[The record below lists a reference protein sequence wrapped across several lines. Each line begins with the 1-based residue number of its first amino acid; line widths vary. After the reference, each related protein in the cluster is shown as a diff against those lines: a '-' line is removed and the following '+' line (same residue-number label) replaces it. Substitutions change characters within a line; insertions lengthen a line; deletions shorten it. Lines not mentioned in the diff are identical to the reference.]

1 MDNLLYFGVNATWE
15 HQRIIRK
22 LTGELHRLYTAG
34 QISLEPFAETMIDSG
49 QTSEVPDIM
58 LVDSTEKVYLVV
70 EITTTKG
77 LKRDIKKVNSFFAD
91 YEVSEG
97 LVYDYNAKKWY
108 KYQKDKGE
116 ITQNQAFS
124 DTIGFDLDTLLQQSK

>member
-1 MDNLLYFGVNATWE
+1 MWE

-58 LVDSTEKVYLVV
+58 LVDSTEKVYLVI

-77 LKRDIKKVNSFFAD
+77 LKRDIKKVNSFFID
-91 YEVSEG
+91 YDVSEG
-97 LVYDYNAKKWY
+97 LVYDYNAQKWY
-108 KYQKDKGE
+108 KFQNNKGQIAE
-116 ITQNQAFS
+116 NQSFS
-124 DTIGFDLDTLLQQSK
+124 DTIGFDLDELLKASK